1 MTKKNNNQAGTEV
14 KANNQAQAVFNAG
27 MPDFSPK
34 EKPTHTLSK
43 WEEAVDKATF
53 KQMKKDLFADMLG
66 EMRGLAGNCNLFK
79 KYAKDPRLEEVIRNK
94 NIQVHPKD
102 YAKVFIPDFLTSYLK
117 EDRGGYRFNKA
128 GAICRPT
135 LPKKEEVA
143 QVYEAAGYQ
152 SYTDKKSGK
161 NVYLVPVS
169 SYTFEQFLTLVKV
182 AVANYREEEKS
193 GYKIK

>member
-1 MTKKNNNQAGTEV
+1 MTKKENN
-14 KANNQAQAVFNAG
+14 KQAQAIFEAA

-34 EKPTHTLSK
+34 EKPTYTLTK
-43 WEEAVDKATF
+43 WEETVDKTTF
-53 KQMKKDLFADMLG
+53 KQMKRDLFADMLG

-102 YAKVFIPDFLTSYLK
+102 YSKVFIPDFLTSYLK
-117 EDRGGYRFNKA
+117 ADRGGYRFNKE

-135 LPKKEEVA
+135 LPKKEEAV
-143 QVYEAAGYQ
+143 QVYEEAGYQ
-152 SYTDKKSGK
+152 SYTDEKSGK
-161 NVYLVPVS
+161 IVYLVPVR
-169 SYTFEQFLTLVKV
+169 SYTFDQFLTLVKV